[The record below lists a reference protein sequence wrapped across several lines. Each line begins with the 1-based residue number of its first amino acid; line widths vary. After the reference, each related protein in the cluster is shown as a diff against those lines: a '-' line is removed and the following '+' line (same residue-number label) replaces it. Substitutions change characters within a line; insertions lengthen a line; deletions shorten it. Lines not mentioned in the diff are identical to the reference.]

1 MKKKGKV
8 VFKRY
13 VQEQMM
19 LLPPSYEE
27 LVPENHPV
35 RVVNEVLERID
46 ISGLERSYKGGDIEL
61 SSAALA
67 EGCGVCIFEEHLF
80 IAKDGAGIE

>member
-1 MKKKGKV
+1 MKEKRV

-13 VQEQMM
+13 VQDQPM

-35 RVVNEVLERID
+35 RVVNEVVERID
-46 ISGLERSYKGGDIEL
+46 IGAFELQGWWDVEL
-61 SSAALA
+61 SSEDAAQS
-67 EGCGVCIFEEHLF
+67 GCIRILEEHLF
-80 IAKDGAGIE
+80 IAEDGAGT